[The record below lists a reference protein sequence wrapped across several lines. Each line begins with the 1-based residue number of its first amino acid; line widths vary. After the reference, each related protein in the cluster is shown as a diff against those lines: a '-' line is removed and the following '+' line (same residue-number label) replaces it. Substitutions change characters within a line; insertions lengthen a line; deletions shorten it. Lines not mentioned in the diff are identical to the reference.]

1 MSQAKV
7 DRYKAEKAN
16 RKKNL
21 KKEKMKRNIAAACGT
36 VVGIAVI
43 GWIGYS
49 AYGYFHSSPNSGS
62 TNTAQTTEIDVNALN
77 DYLSGVSNGTD
88 FTAE

>member
-21 KKEKMKRNIAAACGT
+21 KKEKLKRSIATACGT

-49 AYGYFHSSPNSGS
+49 AYGYFHSSRNSSS
-62 TNTAQTTEIDVNALN
+62 TSTAQTTEIDVNSLN
-77 DYLSGVSNGTD
+77 DYLSSVSAGTD
-88 FTAE
+88 STAE

>member
-16 RKKNL
+16 RKKTM
-21 KKEKMKRNIAAACGT
+21 KKEKIKGTFAAFCGT
-36 VVGIAVI
+36 VVCIAIV

-49 AYGYFHSSPNSGS
+49 AYGYFHTKEDNKPTQTEVNLDALSDYM
-62 TNTAQTTEIDVNALN
+62 NTLQ
-77 DYLSGVSNGTD
+77 
-88 FTAE
+88 TAENTED